1 MNINRRNF
9 FKTSG
14 IGIASAALL
23 PTTSLIAQEPTIPLY
38 KQFEW
43 VDTPIFLMFKHN
55 KEKNKL
61 ESTPFIVKSLRTKMC
76 STIDID
82 LTHGQIITRE
92 NAHIVDECLYK
103 EAKQNGYTHLYG
115 IVTYKVVTDNELKP
129 THRMYVI
136 QGAKVPPEYSYINVK
151 YNYSKMLPQ

>member
-103 EAKQNGYTHLYG
+103 EAKQNGYTHLYS
-115 IVTYKVVTDNELKP
+115 IVTCKVVTDNELKP

-136 QGAKVPPEYSYINVK
+136 RGAKVPPEYSYINVK
-151 YNYSKMLPQ
+151 YFTCKIQLY

>member
-61 ESTPFIVKSLRTKMC
+61 ESVPFIVKSLRTKIC

-103 EAKQNGYTHLYG
+103 EAKMNGLTHLYSIG
-115 IVTYKVVTDNELKP
+115 TGGFVVNNELTQ
-129 THRMYVI
+129 THRIYYI
-136 QGAKVPPEYSYINVK
+136 RGAKVPPEYSYINVK
-151 YNYSKMLPQ
+151 YFTCKIQLY

>member
-43 VDTPIFLMFKHN
+43 VDTPVFLMFKHN

-61 ESTPFIVKSLRTKMC
+61 ESAPFIVKSLRTKMC

-103 EAKQNGYTHLYG
+103 EAKQNGYTHLYA
-115 IVTYKVVTDNELKP
+115 IVTYKIVDNELKP

-136 QGAKVPPEYSYINVK
+136 RGAKVPPEYSYINVK